1 MIEEKLDPDILK
13 EVVDNLKSK
22 YYVLPKGTIL
32 ARIIKI
38 IIIIIFSKQRA
49 HIGFY

>member
-38 IIIIIFSKQRA
+38 IIIIFSKQRA